1 MTTLAS
7 IILGSAVILLFMRFA
22 RRGRTWTLRRVPGL
36 DAIEEAVGRCTELKR
51 PLHYNAGLANVRG
64 ATAAET
70 MAAINVLSYVSALCA
85 KHDTQMIV
93 TCCNYE
99 QLPYLEEAV
108 QTAFAAAGK
117 TVPDDYVRYVG
128 AGQGQLSIAAQG
140 IFEREKIAANIMMG
154 GYDEE
159 AVSIAEKGYRVGAMG
174 IGGTA
179 RMGQVAIL
187 AAVMDYTLIG
197 EELYAAGAY
206 VSGDPVQVASVAGAD
221 LPKIAGMLL
230 ILIGLVL
237 QNFGLPYVKWLNM

>member
-1 MTTLAS
+1 
-7 IILGSAVILLFMRFA
+7 
-22 RRGRTWTLRRVPGL
+22 
-36 DAIEEAVGRCTELKR
+36 
-51 PLHYNAGLANVRG
+51 
-64 ATAAET
+64 
-70 MAAINVLSYVSALCA
+70 
-85 KHDTQMIV
+85 
-93 TCCNYE
+93 
-99 QLPYLEEAV
+99 
-108 QTAFAAAGK
+108 
-117 TVPDDYVRYVG
+117 
-128 AGQGQLSIAAQG
+128 
-140 IFEREKIAANIMMG
+140 MMG